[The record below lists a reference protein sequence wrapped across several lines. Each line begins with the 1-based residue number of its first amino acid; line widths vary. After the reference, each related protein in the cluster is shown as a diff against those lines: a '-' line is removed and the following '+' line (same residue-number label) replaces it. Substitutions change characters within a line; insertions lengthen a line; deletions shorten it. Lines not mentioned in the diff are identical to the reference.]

1 MIIHDRDIIIHFYAI
16 VIRIILDVVINVVVI
31 A

>member
-1 MIIHDRDIIIHFYAI
+1 MIIHDRDIIIHFYVI
-16 VIRIILDVVINVVVI
+16 VIEPNFDVVNLVVI